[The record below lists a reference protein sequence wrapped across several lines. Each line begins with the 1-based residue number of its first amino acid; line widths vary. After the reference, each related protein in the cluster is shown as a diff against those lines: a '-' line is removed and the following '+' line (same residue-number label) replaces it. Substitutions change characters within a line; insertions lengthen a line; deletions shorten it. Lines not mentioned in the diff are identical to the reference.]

1 MQVAVLQDLVLKIES
16 IFVISQWRHTML
28 LATLVN
34 SSSLG
39 RGANITNEQKIHLLQ
54 ITAPLGRLLSSCCCV
69 SMIVS
74 MDPALQD

>member
-39 RGANITNEQKIHLLQ
+39 RGANITNERKIHLLQ

-74 MDPALQD
+74 MDAALQD